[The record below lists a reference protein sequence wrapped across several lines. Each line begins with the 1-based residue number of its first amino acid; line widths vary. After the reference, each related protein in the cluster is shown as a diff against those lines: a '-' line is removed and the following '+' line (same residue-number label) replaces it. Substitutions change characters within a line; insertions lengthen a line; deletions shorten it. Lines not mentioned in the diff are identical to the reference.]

1 MDCMQGSNFAIND
14 PNNKIEDSKSNFED
28 TFKYFEYFR
37 VDPSKSLLERS
48 NIRMFSLRK
57 KKM

>member
-1 MDCMQGSNFAIND
+1 MQGSNFAIND